1 MADTVLD
8 LSFCCSSFQD
18 KLKLSHLVFPKREKN
33 DKKNKLP
40 IAVFFYIYVHT
51 KVTVVLFQCIHVQL
65 VLQPVSSIH
74 WPSFELGI
82 GPGDFRRSPFNI
94 NYSVIWKHPL
104 MQKYLFL
111 ELQ

>member
-1 MADTVLD
+1 MIRKTNYRL
-8 LSFCCSSFQD
+8 LSFFNS
-18 KLKLSHLVFPKREKN
+18 
-33 DKKNKLP
+33 
-40 IAVFFYIYVHT
+40 YVHT

-94 NYSVIWKHPL
+94 NYSVI
-104 MQKYLFL
+104 
-111 ELQ
+111 